1 MEKLLLVSLFQSVT
15 GLLRQVEPDLKGKSV
30 TYIPTASRVE
40 RRGFLARMS
49 RWALRGMAS

>member
-1 MEKLLLVSLFQSVT
+1 MEKLLLVSLFQNVT

-40 RRGFLARMS
+40 RRGSSPA
-49 RWALRGMAS
+49 